1 MVATEKTFE
10 DDNKKENEKGVK
22 GCKYKK
28 GKEKKKKKPTRE
40 EMNTKKLQDRRQSN
54 KMTIVIPSLSII
66 TLNRNGLNVS
76 TKRQS
81 D

>member
-1 MVATEKTFE
+1 MVATEKIFE
-10 DDNKKENEKGVK
+10 DDNRKENEKGVK
-22 GCKYKK
+22 GCDYKK
-28 GKEKKKKKPTRE
+28 GKEKKKSARE

-76 TKRQS
+76 IKRQS

>member
-28 GKEKKKKKPTRE
+28 GKEKKKKAHKRRNEYKKATR
-40 EMNTKKLQDRRQSN
+40 
-54 KMTIVIPSLSII
+54 
-66 TLNRNGLNVS
+66 
-76 TKRQS
+76 
-81 D
+81 